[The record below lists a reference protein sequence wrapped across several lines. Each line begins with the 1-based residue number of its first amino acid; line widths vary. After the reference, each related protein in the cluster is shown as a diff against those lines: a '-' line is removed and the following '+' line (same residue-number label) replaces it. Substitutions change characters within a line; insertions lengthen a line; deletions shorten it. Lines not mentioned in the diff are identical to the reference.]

1 MHLLFTAW
9 CSEAAGEHQEHPAQR
24 GDELGAGR
32 QRGRQGQPCRAARA
46 VRAPAVPTVG
56 RHKAGLCLASS
67 HSWSSSPATREGAHS
82 PWSHLGV
89 LALDRE
95 LPEGRDC
102 RGCWC
107 TWDLEMYPRAMCFSN
122 YPSQL
127 TINGITFFF
136 FVFLFF
142 NLWFWYFRL
151 SVGRK
156 KKFLVG
162 HEHKSG
168 STWQFSCYFQ
178 HIWLLESLS
187 DCPGYPV
194 FSG

>member
-46 VRAPAVPTVG
+46 VRAPAAPTVG

-89 LALDRE
+89 LAGWTWAAAGTGQGT
-95 LPEGRDC
+95 P
-102 RGCWC
+102 RGKGLQRLLVHLGPGNVSSSHVFFQLSF
-107 TWDLEMYPRAMCFSN
+107 TVN
-122 YPSQL
+122 YKL
-127 TINGITFFF
+127 NYFFF
-136 FVFLFF
+136 LCIFVF
-142 NLWFWYFRL
+142 
-151 SVGRK
+151 
-156 KKFLVG
+156 
-162 HEHKSG
+162 
-168 STWQFSCYFQ
+168 
-178 HIWLLESLS
+178 
-187 DCPGYPV
+187 
-194 FSG
+194 